1 MSRRANLPTKTKNT
15 MKTPSLLTLLV
26 LLSCLLAPVR
36 ADEARKPN
44 FIIVYTDNLG
54 YGDIEPF
61 GSEVHRTPN
70 LNRMAKEGRKFTHFC
85 VTAGVCTPSRASIMT
100 GCYSQRVRMHDNPRD
115 GWVLRP
121 VSPYGLHPDEVTVAE
136 VLQDAGYATGMIGKW
151 HLGDQPEFLPN
162 QQGFDYFFGIPY
174 SDDMT
179 QEAGRRAAERQKS
192 NPRAPDLGGL
202 AWPPLPLMENET
214 VIEAPV
220 DRDGLTKRYT
230 EKALEWIEENRDR
243 PFFLYFPQAM
253 PGSTSQPFSS
263 PEFRGK
269 SANGPWGDSIEELD
283 WSQGQ
288 LLDKLVELGIAENT
302 LVIWTSDN
310 GAPINPKPGDL
321 SRGSNQP
328 LHGRGYTT
336 AEGAFRVPTLVWWP
350 GTVPAGTECAELC
363 TTMDLLP
370 TFAALA
376 GGEIPSDRTIDGK
389 DIRPLLVGEEGAESP
404 YEAFFYYDGPQLQA
418 VRSGRWKLFVP
429 LETWRNHPHF
439 TRQGEAGGGKPLLFD
454 VVADIASEHDV
465 AAEHPEVVERLMR
478 YAERAREDL
487 GDMDREGSGQRAIGE
502 VENPTPRVLS
512 AAR

>member
-1 MSRRANLPTKTKNT
+1 MNT
-15 MKTPSLLTLLV
+15 RILFPLAVLLV
-26 LLSCLLAPVR
+26 GLHTSASA
-36 ADEARKPN
+36 ADRKPN
-44 FIIVYTDNLG
+44 FIVVYTDNLG

-61 GSEVHRTPN
+61 GSTVHRTPN

-85 VTAGVCTPSRASIMT
+85 VTAGVCTPSRSSIMT
-100 GCYSQRVRMHDNPRD
+100 GSYSQRVQMHDNPRD

-136 VLQDAGYATGMIGKW
+136 VLKGAGYATGIIGKW
-151 HLGDQPEFLPN
+151 HLGDQLEFMPN

-179 QEAGRRAAERQKS
+179 QEAGERAAARMKK
-192 NPRAPDLGGL
+192 NPGAPNLGGL
-202 AWPPLPLMENET
+202 AWPPLPLLENEK

-230 EKALEWIEENRDR
+230 EKALEWIEDNHEK

-253 PGSTSQPFSS
+253 PGSTSKPFSS

-269 SANGPWGDSIEELD
+269 SKNGPWGDSIEELD

-310 GAPINPKPGDL
+310 GAPINRTPGDV

-336 AEGAFRVPTLVWWP
+336 AEGAFRVPTIMWWP
-350 GTVPAGTECAELC
+350 GTIAAGTECAELC

-370 TFAALA
+370 TFAGVV
-376 GGEIPSDRTIDGK
+376 GGDVPTGRKIDGK
-389 DIRPLLVGEEGAESP
+389 NILPLIKGEADAKSP

-418 VRSGRWKLFVP
+418 VRSGPWKLFVP
-429 LETWRNHPHF
+429 LESFRNHPHF
-439 TRQGEAGGGKPLLFD
+439 GRDDGSGEKALLFN
-454 VVADIASEHDV
+454 VVDDIASENDV
-465 AAEHPEVVERLMR
+465 ADVHPDIVEKLMGFAE
-478 YAERAREDL
+478 AARADL
-487 GDMDREGSGQRAIGE
+487 GDMNRKGSGQRAIGKNA
-502 VENPTPRVLS
+502 NPTPRVHS
-512 AAR
+512 DAKQ